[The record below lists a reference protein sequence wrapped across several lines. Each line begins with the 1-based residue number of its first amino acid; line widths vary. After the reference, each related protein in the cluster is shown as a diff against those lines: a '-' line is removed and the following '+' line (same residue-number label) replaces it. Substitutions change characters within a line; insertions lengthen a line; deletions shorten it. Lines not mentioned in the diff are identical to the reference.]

1 MPAPKG
7 NQHAKGARGNTTS
20 YYDRLL
26 AGKVIGRCW
35 EWIDE
40 NFDKLSKKEKQY
52 IALELA
58 KKTAPKEINVNATLT
73 AARLLFELDADNP
86 GTTEE

>member
-1 MPAPKG
+1 MAAPKG
-7 NQHAKGARGNTTS
+7 NQHAKGNKGNTTT
-20 YYDRLL
+20 YYDRLI
-26 AGKVIGRCW
+26 AGKVIGRAW
-35 EWIDE
+35 KWLDD
-40 NFDKLSKKEKQY
+40 NFDKLTKKEKQY

-73 AARLLFELDADNP
+73 AAKLLSELDADDQ